1 MSRGLPALAVLAAAL
16 GIVSTIAPAGGE
28 SRPVPAPRLPTDPKR
43 WIGSPPTWESLRG
56 RVVLLDVWTF
66 G

>member
-1 MSRGLPALAVLAAAL
+1 VITADGLSRLGRVILAFGLVGGSLHAASAPKAPPFPA
-16 GIVSTIAPAGGE
+16 
-28 SRPVPAPRLPTDPKR
+28 DPGR
-43 WIGSPPTWESLRG
+43 WVGSPPTWEGLRG